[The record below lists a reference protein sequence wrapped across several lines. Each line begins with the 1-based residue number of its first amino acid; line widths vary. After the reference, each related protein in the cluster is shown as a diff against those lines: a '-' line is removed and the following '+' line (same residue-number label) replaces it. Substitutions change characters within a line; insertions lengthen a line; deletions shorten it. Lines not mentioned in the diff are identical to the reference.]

1 MQIYT
6 ITSQKGAC
14 KVTRMSETVADRIR
28 QRLAALGKTAHA
40 ASVEGGN
47 SPSLI
52 PNILGG
58 RSENPRIDTLR
69 KIAASL
75 ETTAEWLMTGGEPPQ
90 LPAAVPL
97 PDKSELRHTD
107 IPAPTAAGLPKDVPV
122 LGTAAGSE
130 LGNGAFQLTTD
141 VIDYVRRPA
150 GLAGARDAYAL
161 YVEGDSMAP
170 RFEPGDLV
178 FIHPHRKPQPGDY
191 VIIQEADSNNGE
203 PRAFIKRLVKIT
215 GTTIRVTQFN
225 PASTIDFMIRRGTVV
240 HKVITDGDL
249 YGI

>member
-1 MQIYT
+1 MT
-6 ITSQKGAC
+6 N
-14 KVTRMSETVADRIR
+14 EVANRIQ
-28 QRLAALGKTAHA
+28 QRIDALGLSGRA
-40 ASVEGGN
+40 AAAKADVPASTLR
-47 SPSLI
+47 S
-52 PNILGG
+52 ILEG
-58 RSENPRIDTLR
+58 RSESPRGVTLS
-69 KIAASL
+69 KLAAAL
-75 ETTAEWLMTGGEPPQ
+75 EVSEQWLLTGDVAEPR
-90 LPAAVPL
+90 PL
-97 PDKSELRHTD
+97 PEVGDVRPTD
-107 IPAPTAAGLPKDVPV
+107 IPAPTGAGLPKDVPV

-130 LGNGAFQLTTD
+130 LGNGAFQLSTD

-150 GLAGARDAYAL
+150 GLAGARAAYAL
-161 YVEGDSMAP
+161 YVEGDSMFP

-178 FIHPHRKPQPGDY
+178 FIHPHRKPLPGDY

-225 PASTIDFMIRRGTVV
+225 PEATIDFVIRPGTVV

>member
-1 MQIYT
+1 MNLEAIYAR
-6 ITSQKGAC
+6 ILERLEATSLSA
-14 KVTRMSETVADRIR
+14 T
-28 QRLAALGKTAHA
+28 A
-40 ASVEGGN
+40 ASKQAGLSADAIRNIKRAIETKSHKGVSATTLSALAPTLGTTVSWLLDGSE
-47 SPSLI
+47 SQQPSSAI
-52 PNILGG
+52 
-58 RSENPRIDTLR
+58 
-69 KIAASL
+69 
-75 ETTAEWLMTGGEPPQ
+75 
-90 LPAAVPL
+90 PL
-97 PDKSELRHTD
+97 PDATELRPTD
-107 IPAPTAAGLPKDVPV
+107 IPAPNAAGLPKDVPV

-161 YVEGDSMAP
+161 YVEGESMAP

-178 FIHPHRKPQPGDY
+178 FIHPHRKPLPGDY
-191 VIIQEADSNNGE
+191 VIIQEPDSNNGE

-225 PASTIDFMIRRGTVV
+225 PASTIDFMIRPGTVV